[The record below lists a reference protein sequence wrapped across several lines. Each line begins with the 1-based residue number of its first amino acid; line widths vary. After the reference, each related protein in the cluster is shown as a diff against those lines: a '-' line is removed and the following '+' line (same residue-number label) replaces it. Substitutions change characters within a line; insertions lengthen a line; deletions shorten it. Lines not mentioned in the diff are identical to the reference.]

1 MKVKI
6 GKYPSRLVCNIHT
19 NHMEKKYGFQW
30 PSKPHSKKL
39 VPPKMLWEYE
49 DYVLEAIEDAIQSVY
64 NVVNWA
70 WLDRRTQTT
79 KVRIDKWD
87 TWSMDHTL
95 AHIVLPML
103 VQLKESKHG
112 APYVYP
118 EDVPTE
124 LRPTKKELLVYTKK
138 AETDSKWFERWDW
151 AMGEMIWAFEQKCRD
166 NWDEDYYEYREMGPE
181 ESKDPDSLFGL
192 KLVWEDREGQAAH
205 QARMTNGFRLF
216 GKYYEH
222 LWD

>member
-19 NHMEKKYGFQW
+19 NHMEKKYGYVDW
-30 PSKPHSKKL
+30 PEYGTKGLGPGKH
-39 VPPKMLWEYE
+39 PPFKEAF
-49 DYVLEAIEDAIQSVY
+49 LEGLEDAVQSVY

-95 AHIVLPML
+95 APIVLPML
-103 VQLKESKHG
+103 IQLKESKHG